1 MGRKTKKRQTAKVE
15 KKIIK
20 KNINNAHARL
30 RIKTGKSIN
39 VLPTTKK
46 NVFSGLSLHYQQN
59 NDKVHQQ
66 YEKKNV

>member
-1 MGRKTKKRQTAKVE
+1 VE